1 MSDGPLTV
9 TQFNERVKT
18 LISMSDTVRDI
29 DVTGEISEF
38 KQAASGH
45 FYLSLKEGKSVVKCT
60 LFRYAASRV
69 TIKLQVGMKII
80 AHGNASYYADGG
92 QLNFNIEYVM
102 EVGKGEQLKALEELK
117 AKLEAEGLFE
127 ERRKRSIKPY
137 PKTIGVVTS
146 PKGAVI
152 KDIIDTTARRY
163 PVDIILSP
171 ATVQGE
177 DAPKSLVNAISLLQ
191 EEDIDVMIV
200 GRGGGSAED
209 LSAFN
214 DESVVRAIA
223 FSKVPVIAAIGHATN
238 MSLSDLVADKYAETP
253 TAAAMIATPDRH
265 NELRNISSIWRR
277 MDAALSAVTDRMRNR
292 FKVLDSS
299 LSPKNAKA
307 IVDVY
312 KGKFNNCSDK
322 MDSAIE
328 KKLMKSKNI
337 FIGYYKRL
345 DPSRL
350 SEKLN
355 NYNITLDKYSSNMD
369 NSIGNAIESRKSK
382 LEKLSGK
389 MEGLDPN
396 NVLSRGYS
404 LIRDG
409 NGRVVTSAKDLFP
422 GTDVTIAMRDGSALA
437 KIKELKLDE

>member
-1 MSDGPLTV
+1 MDGEPLTV
-9 TQFNERVKT
+9 TQFNERVNT
-18 LISMSDTVRDI
+18 LVNSSDTVRNI
-29 DVTGEISEF
+29 AITGEISEIS
-38 KQAASGH
+38 QSPAGH
-45 FYLSLKEGKSVVKCT
+45 IYPTLKDATSVVKCT
-60 LFRYAASRV
+60 MFRYVASRV
-69 TIKLQVGMKII
+69 TFKLEKGMKVT
-80 AHGNASYYADGG
+80 AYGSASYYAKGG
-92 QLNFNIEYVM
+92 SLNFNIESIAPA
-102 EVGKGEQLKALEELK
+102 GKGEQQIALEKLT
-117 AKLEAEGLFE
+117 AKLLEEGLFE
-127 ERRKRSIKPY
+127 TERKRPIPRY
-137 PKTIGVVTS
+137 PVNIGVVTS

-163 PVDIILSP
+163 PVNVILSP
-171 ATVQGE
+171 AMVQGE
-177 DAPKSLVNAISLLQ
+177 EAPKSIVNAIALL
-191 EEDIDVMIV
+191 ESEDIDVMIV

-337 FIGYYKRL
+337 FISYDKRL

-422 GTDVTIAMRDGSALA
+422 GIDVTIAMRDGSALA

>member
-9 TQFNERVKT
+9 TQFNERVKS

-29 DVTGEISEF
+29 DVTGEISEL

-45 FYLSLKEGKSVVKCT
+45 VYLSLKEGRSVVKCT

-69 TIKLQVGMKII
+69 TVKMQVGMKII

-92 QLNFNIEYVM
+92 QLNFNIDYLM
-102 EVGKGEQLKALEELK
+102 EVGKGEQQKALEELR

-127 ERRKRSIKPY
+127 ERRKRPIKPY
-137 PKTIGVVTS
+137 PRAIGVVTS

-177 DAPKSLVNAISLLQ
+177 GAPKSLVDAIALLQ
-191 EEDIDVMIV
+191 SEDIDVLIV

-214 DESVVRAIA
+214 DEAVVRAIA
-223 FSKVPVIAAIGHATN
+223 FSKVPVIAAIGHATDK
-238 MSLSDLVADKYAETP
+238 SLSDLVADRYAETP

-265 NELRNISSIWRR
+265 NELRNVENIWRR
-277 MDAALSAVTDRMRNR
+277 MDAALIAVTERMRGAFGILDGRLSPRNAKGMVDVYVGR
-292 FKVLDSS
+292 YRNCSLKADAAIERKLMVCRNSFNLYDRRLDPERLAERMNGYSISLDNLSSKIDNSIMNSIASRKAVLDS
-299 LSPKNAKA
+299 
-307 IVDVY
+307 I
-312 KGKFNNCSDK
+312 
-322 MDSAIE
+322 
-328 KKLMKSKNI
+328 
-337 FIGYYKRL
+337 
-345 DPSRL
+345 
-350 SEKLN
+350 
-355 NYNITLDKYSSNMD
+355 
-369 NSIGNAIESRKSK
+369 
-382 LEKLSGK
+382 SGK
-389 MEGLDPN
+389 MDGLDPN

-409 NGRVVTSAKDLFP
+409 CGNVVTSAKDLFP
-422 GTDVTIAMRDGSALA
+422 GTDVTIAMRDGTALA
-437 KIKELKLDE
+437 KIKELRLDE

>member
-9 TQFNERVKT
+9 TQFNDRVKM

-38 KQAASGH
+38 KQAPSGH
-45 FYLSLKEGKSVVKCT
+45 FYLTLKEGKSIVKCT

-102 EVGKGEQLKALEELK
+102 EVGKGEQQKALEELK

-127 ERRKRSIKPY
+127 ERRKRAIKTY
-137 PKTIGVVTS
+137 PKVIGVVTS

-177 DAPKSLVNAISLLQ
+177 EAPKSLVNAISLLQ
-191 EEDIDVMIV
+191 NEDIDVMIV

-265 NELRNISSIWRR
+265 DEIRNIANIWRR
-277 MDAALSAVTDRMRNR
+277 MDNALTAVTERMKSR
-292 FKVLDSS
+292 FRILDSS
-299 LSPKNAKA
+299 LSPKNAKDR
-307 IVDVY
+307 VDVFA
-312 KGKFNNCSDK
+312 GKFRTCSLK
-322 MDSAIE
+322 MDSCME
-328 KKLMKSKNI
+328 KKLMACRNSFNI
-337 FIGYYKRL
+337 CDRRL
-345 DPSRL
+345 DSSRL
-350 SEKLN
+350 GEKLN
-355 NYNITLDKYSSNMD
+355 NYSITLDKLTSDMD
-369 NSIGNAIESRKSK
+369 NHISKAVESRKAR
-382 LEKLSGK
+382 LGAVSGK

-396 NVLSRGYS
+396 NVLQRGYS
-404 LIRDG
+404 IIRGADG
-409 NGRVVTSAKDLFP
+409 KVVTSARDMFP
-422 GTDVTIAMRDGSALA
+422 GTDITIDMRDGKALA
-437 KIKELKLDE
+437 KIKELKIDE

>member
-9 TQFNERVKT
+9 TQFNERVKS

-29 DVTGEISEF
+29 DVTGEISEL

-45 FYLSLKEGKSVVKCT
+45 VYLSLKEGRSVVKCT

-69 TIKLQVGMKII
+69 TVKMQVGMKII

-92 QLNFNIEYVM
+92 QLNFNIDYLM
-102 EVGKGEQLKALEELK
+102 EVGKGEQQKALEELR

-127 ERRKRSIKPY
+127 ERRKRPIKPY
-137 PKTIGVVTS
+137 PRAIGVVTS

-171 ATVQGE
+171 TTVQGE
-177 DAPKSLVNAISLLQ
+177 GAPKSLVDAIALLQ
-191 EEDIDVMIV
+191 SEDIDVLIV

-214 DESVVRAIA
+214 DEVVVRAIA
-223 FSKVPVIAAIGHATN
+223 FSKVPVIAAIGHATDK
-238 MSLSDLVADKYAETP
+238 SLSDLVADRYAETP

-265 NELRNISSIWRR
+265 NELRNVENIWRR
-277 MDAALSAVTDRMRNR
+277 MDAALIAVTERMRGAFGILDGRLSPRNAKGMVDVYVGR
-292 FKVLDSS
+292 YRNCSLKADAAIERKLMVCRNSFNLYDRRLDPERLAERMNGYSISLDNLSSKIDNSIMNSIASRKAVLDS
-299 LSPKNAKA
+299 
-307 IVDVY
+307 I
-312 KGKFNNCSDK
+312 
-322 MDSAIE
+322 
-328 KKLMKSKNI
+328 
-337 FIGYYKRL
+337 
-345 DPSRL
+345 
-350 SEKLN
+350 
-355 NYNITLDKYSSNMD
+355 
-369 NSIGNAIESRKSK
+369 
-382 LEKLSGK
+382 SGK
-389 MEGLDPN
+389 MDGLDPN

-409 NGRVVTSAKDLFP
+409 GGNVVTSAKDLFP
-422 GTDVTIAMRDGSALA
+422 GTDVTIAMRDGTALA
-437 KIKELKLDE
+437 KIKELRLDE